1 MIALSSSKIKN
12 IYPILPKI
20 QMLKLFVVQIRTR
33 MKGYCIHYKIL
44 NIVSN
49 PPVQHLAPV
58 IEAVS
63 DASADAHE
71 DFNDDENFDSGNLLR
86 SKLLETSEVAQNL
99 AEFNGKSCRYQSTL
113 LHCFSYP

>member
-1 MIALSSSKIKN
+1 
-12 IYPILPKI
+12 
-20 QMLKLFVVQIRTR
+20 MLKLFVVQIRTR

-71 DFNDDENFDSGNLLR
+71 DFNDDENFDSGNILT
-86 SKLLETSEVAQNL
+86 SKLLERVKLLKTLLNL
-99 AEFNGKSCRYQSTL
+99 AYLQFIEKSCRY
-113 LHCFSYP
+113 